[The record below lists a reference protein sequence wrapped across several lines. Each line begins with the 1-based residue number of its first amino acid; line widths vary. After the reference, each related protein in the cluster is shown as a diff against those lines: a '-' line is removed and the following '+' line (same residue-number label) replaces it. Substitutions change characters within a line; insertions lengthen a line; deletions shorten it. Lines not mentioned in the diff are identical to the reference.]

1 MTEIEDLG
9 NYSNNLDQLLLLRN
23 KCAKL
28 EVEVQ
33 KKESEKQN
41 IYTLYT
47 DLKTLFEKQRLEI
60 QAQTLKLNT
69 ALEEKQKMQAR
80 YQIEN
85 QKLQKHIEEQTKNYQ
100 TKLKSMQILSDV
112 TLKNKLEKQCEEKY
126 ELIIKDYQMQVDDL
140 NQKYIEMR
148 KEKIRIETEYEM
160 EKESLSKEIGNLK
173 KKNEEDFKTFTN
185 KLAASQ
191 VKASDKSIEDKLQEL
206 TNLKDQLSN
215 AKSEIVS
222 LNKLI
227 QNYKGQNNALLIEKK
242 ITADNTNNQLENE
255 KLLNSQLRNR
265 IEELTAL
272 LITQENEAKHS
283 KESLTS
289 LQIENK
295 NLSTENEIY
304 AKTNRGLLSERDEIK
319 CEVNLLREK
328 IEAREKEI
336 ANILNSNHAQ
346 NQERFMVDREK
357 IALYQTQI
365 EQLHFDFRQLTE
377 EYKDNIDKEMKA
389 KTEMETERNKLKE
402 EKSIMQQQL
411 TSVQN
416 ELEYI
421 RGDYENKIRESDFYQ
436 HEYSKLENKFREA
449 NARAADC
456 DEKINTLKENLKEK
470 DKEISV
476 LNEMIDRNKGNKKNY
491 IELVKKKNY
500 YKQKCR
506 ECNDNIKKILEK
518 LTLSERDKIENEIKV
533 REDNIDIVD
542 SNKEKEIEINSSASI
557 EENIGN
563 Q

>member
-41 IYTLYT
+41 IFTLYT
-47 DLKTLFEKQRLEI
+47 DLKALFEKQSLEI

-80 YQIEN
+80 YQTEN

-100 TKLKSMQILSDV
+100 TKIKSMQILSDV

-126 ELIIKDYQMQVDDL
+126 ELIIKDYQMQVEDL

-160 EKESLSKEIGNLK
+160 EKESLSKEIENLK
-173 KKNEEDFKTFTN
+173 KKNEEDFNTFTN

-191 VKASDKSIEDKLQEL
+191 VSVSDKATEDKLREL
-206 TNLKDQLSN
+206 PEVKSQLSN
-215 AKSEIVS
+215 AKSEIAS

-242 ITADNTNNQLENE
+242 VTEQNINNQLENE

-272 LITQENEAKHS
+272 VITQENEAKHS
-283 KESLTS
+283 KETLSS

-304 AKTNRGLLSERDEIK
+304 AKTNCALLSELDEIK
-319 CEVNLLREK
+319 SEVNRLRQK

-336 ANILNSNHAQ
+336 ANILNSNHSQ
-346 NQERFMVDREK
+346 HQEQFLVDREK
-357 IALYQTQI
+357 ISLYQAQI

-377 EYKDNIDKEMKA
+377 EYKDNIDKEMKV
-389 KTEMETERNKLKE
+389 KTEIETERNKLKE

-411 TSVQN
+411 TSTQN

-436 HEYSKLENKFREA
+436 HEYSKLESKFRDA
-449 NARAADC
+449 NTRAADC
-456 DEKINTLKENLKEK
+456 EEKIKSLKENLKEK

-476 LNEMIDRNKGNKKNY
+476 LNEMIDRNKGNNRNY

-506 ECNDNIKKILEK
+506 ECNDNIKNILAK
-518 LTLSERDKIENEIKV
+518 LTLSERNKIENEINIKD
-533 REDNIDIVD
+533 DNIDVVD
-542 SNKEKEIEINSSASI
+542 SNKEKEIEINSSVSI
-557 EENIGN
+557 EENIGVA
-563 Q
+563 